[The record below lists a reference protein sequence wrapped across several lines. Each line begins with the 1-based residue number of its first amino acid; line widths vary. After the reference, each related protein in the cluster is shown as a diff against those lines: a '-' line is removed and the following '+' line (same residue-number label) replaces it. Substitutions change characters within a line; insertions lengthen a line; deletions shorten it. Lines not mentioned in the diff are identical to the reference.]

1 MGVALLTLKKDRQTG
16 RETGG
21 EEVGDI
27 EWSPDGFFM
36 DLRKLTFQPRSRV
49 YRRHVVGQW
58 RERGNRAKLNG
69 TEK

>member
-16 RETGG
+16 GETGG

-36 DLRKLTFQPRSRV
+36 DLRKLTFQSRS
-49 YRRHVVGQW
+49 Q
-58 RERGNRAKLNG
+58 ES
-69 TEK
+69 TEGM